1 MQKFWYTNSSMFE
14 QKGVDGVKHETEF
27 EPLQLQEAEGVTW
40 FRYDGWERVNVGFSS
55 RLGGVSR
62 APFATL
68 NLALHVADEDD
79 TVIANRRLLAKA
91 LHIEPERWVCAEQVH
106 GNNVLAVERAQCA
119 AGLLRREDALPDA
132 DGMMTNDDGV
142 WLTSFYADC
151 VPLYFYDPVHRV
163 IATAHAGWRGTVA
176 DIVGEVLRGMV
187 AKYGSDVREV
197 RGLIGPA
204 IGACCYEVD
213 EQVRAAVAGVLADDE
228 NHQDGD
234 SSKSSKGVSALAR
247 VCKPSENGQG
257 KYKLDL
263 KRCNQM
269 LMMKAGMLPQHI
281 ESSQYCTCC
290 RSDLFFS
297 HRGEQGKTGRMAAWM
312 YMHETT

>member
-1 MQKFWYTNSSMFE
+1 M
-14 QKGVDGVKHETEF
+14 GETKP
-27 EPLQLQEAEGVTW
+27 EPLQLAEVDGVTW
-40 FRYDGWERVNVGFSS
+40 FRYGGWDDFVNVGFSS

-62 APFATL
+62 APFAAL

-79 TVIANRRLLAKA
+79 QVIANRRLLAQA
-91 LHIEPERWVCAEQVH
+91 LDIEVERWVCADQVH
-106 GNNVLAVERAQCA
+106 GNNVVAVGRAQCA
-119 AGLLRREDALPDA
+119 AGLLSRGDALPAA
-132 DGMMTNDDGV
+132 DGMMTNDRGV

-151 VPLYFYDPVHRV
+151 VPLYFYDPLRRV

-176 DIVGEVLRGMV
+176 DIVGEVLRGM
-187 AKYGSDVREV
+187 AKKYGSDVREV

-204 IGACCYEVD
+204 IGPCCYEVD
-213 EQVRAAVAGVLADDE
+213 EQVRAAVAVVLADDE
-228 NHQDGD
+228 NHQG
-234 SSKSSKGVSALAR
+234 GEAGSALAE
-247 VCKPSENGQG
+247 VCKPSVSGQG
-257 KYKLDL
+257 KFMLDL

-297 HRGEQGKTGRMAAWM
+297 HRGEQGKTGRMAAWV
-312 YMHETT
+312 YMHEST